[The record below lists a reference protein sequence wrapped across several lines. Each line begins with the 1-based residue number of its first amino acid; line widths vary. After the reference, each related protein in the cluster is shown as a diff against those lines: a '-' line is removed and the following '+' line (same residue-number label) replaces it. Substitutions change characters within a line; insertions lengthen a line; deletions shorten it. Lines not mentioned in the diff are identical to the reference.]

1 MIYKHKAFVKNG
13 KITFQNREQFD
24 KDLSSNEG
32 KTVFITVREQK
43 NRRSLNLNSYYWA
56 VVVNLVSQDTG
67 YDKEEA
73 HEVLKSMFLRTRYQ
87 IKGIWVDG
95 MKSTTKLSNQEMTEY
110 IEEVKRFATSSLGLY
125 IPDPNEVEYE

>member
-1 MIYKHKAFVKNG
+1 MIYNHKAFVKNG

-24 KDLSSNEG
+24 KDLSNNEG
-32 KTVFITVREQK
+32 KNVYITIREQK

-56 VVVNLVSQDTG
+56 VVVRLVSNETG
-67 YDKEEA
+67 YDNEEA
-73 HEVLKSMFLRTRYQ
+73 HEILKSMFLRTRYQ

-110 IEEVKRFATSSLGLY
+110 IEEIKRFASSSLGLY

>member
-13 KITFQNREQFD
+13 KVTFQNREQFD
-24 KDLSSNEG
+24 NDVSGNEG
-32 KTVFITVREQK
+32 KNVYITIREQK

-56 VVVNLVSQDTG
+56 VVVRLVSVETG

-73 HEVLKSMFLRTRYQ
+73 HEILKSMFLRTKYQ

-95 MKSTTKLSNQEMTEY
+95 MKSTTKLSNQEMSDY
-110 IEEVKRFATSSLGLY
+110 IEEVKRFASSSLGLY

>member
-13 KITFQNREQFD
+13 KITFQDREQFD
-24 KDLSSNEG
+24 KDLSNNEG
-32 KTVFITVREQK
+32 MNVYITIREQK

-56 VVVNLVSQDTG
+56 VVVKLVSNETG

-73 HEVLKSMFLRTRYQ
+73 HEILKSMFLRTKYQ

-95 MKSTTKLSNQEMTEY
+95 MKSTTKLSNQEMIDY
-110 IEEVKRFATSSLGLY
+110 IDEVKRFASSSLGLY

>member
-24 KDLSSNEG
+24 KDLSNNEG
-32 KTVFITVREQK
+32 KNVYITIREQK

-56 VVVNLVSQDTG
+56 VVVRLVSNETG

-73 HEVLKSMFLRTRYQ
+73 HEILKSMFLRTRYQ

-110 IEEVKRFATSSLGLY
+110 IEEIKRFASSSLGLY

>member
-1 MIYKHKAFVKNG
+1 MIYKHKAFVKDG

-32 KTVFITVREQK
+32 KNVYITIREQK

-56 VVVNLVSQDTG
+56 VVVRLVSAETG
-67 YDKEEA
+67 YDKEET

-95 MKSTTKLSNQEMTEY
+95 MKSTTKLSNQEMNEY
-110 IEEVKRFATSSLGLY
+110 IEEVKRFASSSLGLY

>member
-13 KITFQNREQFD
+13 KVTFQNREQFD
-24 KDLSSNEG
+24 NDVSGNEG
-32 KTVFITVREQK
+32 KNVYITIREQK

-56 VVVNLVSQDTG
+56 VVVKLVSVETG

-73 HEVLKSMFLRTRYQ
+73 HEILKSMFLRTKYQ

-95 MKSTTKLSNQEMTEY
+95 MKSTTKLSNQEMIDY
-110 IEEVKRFATSSLGLY
+110 IDEVKRFASSSLGLY

>member
-13 KITFQNREQFD
+13 KATFQNREQFD
-24 KDLSSNEG
+24 NELLGYEG

-56 VVVNLVSQDTG
+56 VVVKLVSVETG

-73 HEVLKSMFLRTRYQ
+73 HEVLKSMFLRTKYQ
-87 IKGIWVDG
+87 LKGIWVDG
-95 MKSTTKLSNQEMTEY
+95 MKSTTKLSNQEMNDY
-110 IEEVKRFATSSLGLY
+110 IEEVKRFASSSLGLY

>member
-24 KDLSSNEG
+24 KDLLNKEG
-32 KTVFITVREQK
+32 KTVYITVREQK

-56 VVVNLVSQDTG
+56 VVVRLVSNDLG

-73 HEVLKSMFLRTRYQ
+73 HEILKSMFLRTKYQ

-95 MKSTTKLSNQEMTEY
+95 MKSTTKLSNQEMNDY
-110 IEEVKRFATSSLGLY
+110 IEEVKRFASSSLGLY
-125 IPDPNEVEYE
+125 IPDPNEVDYE

>member
-1 MIYKHKAFVKNG
+1 MIYKHKAFVKDG

-24 KDLSSNEG
+24 KDLLGNEG

-56 VVVNLVSQDTG
+56 VVVKLVSVETG

-73 HEVLKSMFLRTRYQ
+73 QEVLKSMFLRTRYQ

-95 MKSTTKLSNQEMTEY
+95 MKSTTKLSNQEMTDY
-110 IEEVKRFATSSLGLY
+110 IDEVKRFASSSLSLY

>member
-13 KITFQNREQFD
+13 KITFQDREQFD
-24 KDLSSNEG
+24 KDLSNNEG
-32 KTVFITVREQK
+32 KNVYITIREQK

-56 VVVNLVSQDTG
+56 VVVKLVSNETG

-73 HEVLKSMFLRTRYQ
+73 HEILKSMFLRTRYQ

-110 IEEVKRFATSSLGLY
+110 IEEIKRFASSSLGLY

>member
-24 KDLSSNEG
+24 KDLSNNEG
-32 KTVFITVREQK
+32 KNVYITIREQK

-56 VVVNLVSQDTG
+56 VVVRLVSNETG

-73 HEVLKSMFLRTRYQ
+73 HEILKSMFLRTKYQ

-95 MKSTTKLSNQEMTEY
+95 MKSTTKLSNQEMNDY
-110 IEEVKRFATSSLGLY
+110 IEEVKRFASSSLGLY

>member
-13 KITFQNREQFD
+13 KVTFQNREQFD
-24 KDLSSNEG
+24 NDVSGNEG
-32 KTVFITVREQK
+32 KNVYITIREQK

-56 VVVNLVSQDTG
+56 VVVRLVSVETG

-73 HEVLKSMFLRTRYQ
+73 HEILKSMFLRTKYQ

-95 MKSTTKLSNQEMTEY
+95 MKSTTKLSNQEMIDY
-110 IEEVKRFATSSLGLY
+110 IDEVKRFASSSLGLY